1 MDDKEF
7 GRLIQSVKDIKGD
20 LSEIKDLIRA
30 QNGRVRRLEI
40 NQAKILAVAGFLAI
54 VIPVLFKMLA

>member
-40 NQAKILAVAGFLAI
+40 NQAKILSVAGFLAI
-54 VIPVLFKMLA
+54 VIPVLFKILA